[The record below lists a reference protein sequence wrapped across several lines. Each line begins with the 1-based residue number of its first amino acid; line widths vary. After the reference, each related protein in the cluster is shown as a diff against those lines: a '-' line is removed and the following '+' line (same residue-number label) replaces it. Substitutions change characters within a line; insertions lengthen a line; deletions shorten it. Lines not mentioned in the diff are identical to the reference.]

1 MALLSSLLLIIV
13 LSTLHPAVCQGT
25 GVISVYISSS
35 LPDGEYNCTLSS
47 DTAGHIVCPNLTA
60 ALINCKSNLTADLKF
75 VIVSENQFPG
85 QSLTYE
91 VVNSVSLQGNGMTV
105 YCEGFSLE
113 FVSGGHQ
120 SFLSFDNIT
129 FYRCGNGSQVGIKI
143 SVMNS
148 LNMNLVT
155 FDVMLGVT
163 LQNIANLTIVSSTFQ
178 KSSINPFAV
187 LRIEYDS
194 ILPILIT
201 EVTVIL
207 TGCRFFQN
215 FYDNTMLADTRNS
228 GQLAV
233 LIYQVVAHDFIF
245 AIDSCNFTSTS
256 APRFSPMFLLLNVN
270 DSSVL
275 VNVDGLRYV
284 SNKQGLLI
292 EMESFNNSY
301 ISFSFNQSLFHS
313 NSYLANDGLLTV
325 NSYSSVNET
334 ILFSY
339 NGLNFTN
346 NYGMI
351 MYASSVNANAT
362 HILNECMFIGNH
374 QALGAQTRFS
384 FYGNGIDVILSNMR
398 NFSDFFVPPQSPAV
412 TRNQTIVLVTL
423 ANSLTIDNVDFTGAN
438 NSIATMLSIDT
449 VHEVIFKGLVNFYS
463 IIGVHGGALSLRGST
478 RVTITNDSV
487 ITFYNNY
494 ADYGGAMYIDINNL
508 NVALTCDGKID
519 FVQNVARVSGGSL
532 YTTDNTISLEK
543 FKNCFNSVSDIGTI
557 PSIISLPESIRLFP
571 GKIIRFYNVII
582 TGGLGNSASCNA
594 KVSLMCNRDS
604 WCEYTKSGLQLKGP
618 SDTFLYKLQ
627 GEVNTLLYIKS
638 NVSENHRNENLTLRT
653 TCIDPFLP
661 SQPSLYTAIK
671 WISEDICPV
680 GFKYQ
685 NMSMICLCSN
695 LSSNGYQL
703 LCMNDYGIACI
714 KKDLWVSASTNV
726 IISCP
731 YPLCSINR
739 DTEESKH
746 CKDNYGPY
754 WVALP
759 FYESEQC
766 AYNRSGRRCSQCQNK
781 FYFTFGGISC
791 TQHCKA
797 SYPFIIAIIA
807 VILQFLIFSFILA
820 AMKLDLDIGSGFM
833 YGPLLFLAIVGQMH
847 FGYYPNLMY
856 LKIVVKLFASI
867 FLENLEIIGEIR
879 MCFVDSLFVI
889 QLFYFLGPLLMW
901 LMLLLLVVVGRC
913 CPRLLTKIQKSP
925 MQAICVMMMLSFWSL
940 ANASIILLKPLKIG
954 KEYFTEVDPTVNYF
968 SGSHIIIGF
977 IAIAVLAVVIIPF
990 IALLAMSNFAVFDRK
1005 FRLYRFKPIFDE
1017 FQSCYVDKHRWYCV
1031 VYFISFIIYLILAE
1045 YPLGPQLLL
1054 LLLLSLHFI
1063 IQPYKK
1069 HIFNIIDMLLLLDLL
1084 FLCSILDKR
1093 EELENGKLV
1102 YILLIYIM
1110 TLVPLL
1116 YIVVGSVGIF
1126 FLHCM
1131 RRMKV
1136 NGFNFSPT
1144 ASTSVQQE
1152 NDVKTS
1158 QVDADGEREPLIRMM
1173 QNEEV
1178 KP

>member
-1 MALLSSLLLIIV
+1 M
-13 LSTLHPAVCQGT
+13 
-25 GVISVYISSS
+25 
-35 LPDGEYNCTLSS
+35 
-47 DTAGHIVCPNLTA
+47 
-60 ALINCKSNLTADLKF
+60 
-75 VIVSENQFPG
+75 
-85 QSLTYE
+85 
-91 VVNSVSLQGNGMTV
+91 
-105 YCEGFSLE
+105 
-113 FVSGGHQ
+113 
-120 SFLSFDNIT
+120 
-129 FYRCGNGSQVGIKI
+129 
-143 SVMNS
+143 
-148 LNMNLVT
+148 
-155 FDVMLGVT
+155 
-163 LQNIANLTIVSSTFQ
+163 
-178 KSSINPFAV
+178 
-187 LRIEYDS
+187 
-194 ILPILIT
+194 PILIT
-201 EVTVIL
+201 EVTVTL
-207 TGCRFFQN
+207 TGCLFFQN
-215 FYDNTMLADTRNS
+215 FYDNTMFADTRNS

-233 LIYQVVAHDFIF
+233 LLYQVAAHNFIF
-245 AIDSCNFTSTS
+245 DIDSCNFTSTS
-256 APRFSPMFLLLNVN
+256 AYRFSPMFLLSNVT
-270 DSSVL
+270 DSSIL
-275 VNVDGLRYV
+275 VNIDGLRYV

-292 EMESFNNSY
+292 EMENLNNSY
-301 ISFSFNQSLFHS
+301 VSFSFNQSLFLS
-313 NSYLANDGLLTV
+313 NINDPNLTNDGLLTI
-325 NSYSSVNET
+325 NSYNSKTFNET
-334 ILFSY
+334 ILFHY

-346 NYGMI
+346 NHGMI

-362 HILNECMFIGNH
+362 HILNECLFFGN
-374 QALGAQTRFS
+374 QQVLGAQTMFS
-384 FYGNGIDVILSNMR
+384 FYGNGIDVILSNMH
-398 NFSDFFVPPQSPAV
+398 NFSDFLGLLQNPTD
-412 TRNQTIVLVTL
+412 TRNQTIVFVRL
-423 ANSLTIDNVDFTGAN
+423 ANSLTINNVDFTGAS

-449 VHEVIFKGLVNFYS
+449 VNEVIFKGLVNFYS
-463 IIGVHGGALSLRGST
+463 IIGVYGGALSIRGNT
-478 RVTITNDSV
+478 RVTITNESV

-494 ADYGGAMYIDINNL
+494 AYYGAAIYIDSSNEFNCYGRVNFTNNH
-508 NVALTCDGKID
+508 
-519 FVQNVARVSGGSL
+519 ARVAGGSI
-532 YTTDNTISLEK
+532 YTTSIDMLNQT
-543 FKNCFNSVSDIGTI
+543 CFNSIHEASTPPKIFHLDKTI
-557 PSIISLPESIRLFP
+557 NLFP
-571 GKIIRFYNVII
+571 GKIIRFSNVTLIDRLQNVSSCVAKI
-582 TGGLGNSASCNA
+582 SLKCNGIFCEQSELGLA
-594 KVSLMCNRDS
+594 
-604 WCEYTKSGLQLKGP
+604 LKGP
-618 SDTFLYKLQ
+618 PDVFLHGIEGKI
-627 GEVNTLLYIKS
+627 NTLLYIKS
-638 NVSENHRNENLTLRT
+638 KPNSSYNTKQKPTLVT
-653 TCIDPFLP
+653 MCTEPFLTFKRIP
-661 SQPSLYTAIK
+661 TTEINWTDK
-671 WISEDICPV
+671 CPI
-680 GFKYQ
+680 GFKKVYEQ
-685 NMSMICLCSN
+685 NEMSCNCSDI
-695 LSSNGYQL
+695 G
-703 LCMNDYGIACI
+703 NDIKCISDYSIACI
-714 KKDLWVSASTNV
+714 KENLWVDSSLQS
-726 IISCP
+726 IIKCP

-739 DTEESKH
+739 HTDESKL
-746 CKDNYGPY
+746 CKDYYGPY
-754 WVALP
+754 WTALP
-759 FYESEQC
+759 LNESEQFQC
-766 AYNRSGRRCSQCQNK
+766 AYNRSGRRCSQCQDK

-791 TQHCKA
+791 TPHCKA

-807 VILQFLIFSFILA
+807 VVLQFLIFSFILA

-833 YGPLLFLAIVGQMH
+833 YGPLLFLAIAGQMH

-856 LKIVVKLFASI
+856 LKIVVRLFASI
-867 FLENLEIIGEIR
+867 FLENLEIIGEIP

-968 SGSHIIIGF
+968 SGSHILIGF

-1093 EELENGKLV
+1093 EELENGKLM

-1136 NGFNFSPT
+1136 KGFNFSPT

-1158 QVDADGEREPLIRMM
+1158 QVDADDEREPLIRMM

>member
-13 LSTLHPAVCQGT
+13 LSTLHPAVCQGA

-75 VIVSENQFPG
+75 VIVSENQYPG

-91 VVNSVSLQGNGMTV
+91 VVNSVSLQGNGNTV
-105 YCEGFSLE
+105 YCKGFSLE
-113 FVSGGHQ
+113 FVSGGHR

-129 FYRCGNGSQVGIKI
+129 FYRCGDGSQAGIKI
-143 SVMNS
+143 SIMNS

-155 FDVMLGVT
+155 FDVMFGIT

-178 KSSINPFAV
+178 NSNINPFAV
-187 LRIEYDS
+187 LRIEYNS
-194 ILPILIT
+194 FLPILIT
-201 EVTVIL
+201 EATVTL
-207 TGCRFFQN
+207 TGCRFLRN
-215 FYDNTMLADTRNS
+215 FYDDTMFSDTRNS

-233 LIYQVVAHDFIF
+233 LIDQVVAHNFIF

-256 APRFSPMFLLLNVN
+256 APRFSPMFLLSNVTN
-270 DSSVL
+270 SSIL
-275 VNVDGLRYV
+275 VNFDGLRYV

-292 EMESFNNSY
+292 EMENLSNSS
-301 ISFSFNQSLFHS
+301 ILFSFNQSLFHS
-313 NSYLANDGLLTV
+313 NINDPNLANDGLLTV
-325 NSYSSVNET
+325 NSYNSKTFNET
-334 ILFSY
+334 INFSY

-351 MYASSVNANAT
+351 MYASSVNANVT
-362 HILNECMFIGNH
+362 HILNECLFIGNQ
-374 QALGAQTRFS
+374 QALGAQTMFS
-384 FYGNGIDVILSNMR
+384 FYGSGIDVILSNMC
-398 NFSDFFVPPQSPAV
+398 NFCDFLVPLQNPTD
-412 TRNQTIVLVTL
+412 TRNQTIVFVRL
-423 ANSLTIDNVDFTGAN
+423 ANSLTIDNVDFTGRI

-449 VHEVIFKGLVNFYS
+449 VNEVIFKGLINFYS
-463 IIGVHGGALSLRGST
+463 IIGVYGGALSIRGST

-508 NVALTCDGKID
+508 NVVLTCDGKID

-532 YTTDNTISLEK
+532 YTTDKTISLEK
-543 FKNCFNSVSDIGTI
+543 FKNCFNSVSDISTI
-557 PSIISLPESIRLFP
+557 PSIISLPKSIRLFP
-571 GKIIRFYNVII
+571 GKVIRFYNVII
-582 TGGLGNSASCNA
+582 TDGLGNSTSCNA
-594 KVSLMCNRDS
+594 KVSLMCNNS

-638 NVSENHRNENLTLRT
+638 NVSENHRNENLALRT

-661 SQPSLYTAIK
+661 SQPSDTAIK

-695 LSSNGYQL
+695 ISSNGYQL

-714 KKDLWVSASTNV
+714 KKDLWVNASTNV

-746 CKDNYGPY
+746 CKDYYGPY

-766 AYNRSGRRCSQCQNK
+766 AYNRSGRRCSQCQDK

-791 TQHCKA
+791 TPHCKA
-797 SYPFIIAIIA
+797 SYPFIIGVIA

-833 YGPLLFLAIVGQMH
+833 YGPLLFLAIAGQMH

-856 LKIVVKLFASI
+856 LEIVVKLFASI
-867 FLENLEIIGEIR
+867 FLENLEIIGKIP

-889 QLFYFLGPLLMW
+889 QLFYFFGATSNVADVAIVGCSRS
-901 LMLLLLVVVGRC
+901 MLSSSFDKD
-913 CPRLLTKIQKSP
+913 TKIT
-925 MQAICVMMMLSFWSL
+925 
-940 ANASIILLKPLKIG
+940 NAGNLCDDDAFFLVIG
-954 KEYFTEVDPTVNYF
+954 K
-968 SGSHIIIGF
+968 
-977 IAIAVLAVVIIPF
+977 
-990 IALLAMSNFAVFDRK
+990 
-1005 FRLYRFKPIFDE
+1005 
-1017 FQSCYVDKHRWYCV
+1017 C
-1031 VYFISFIIYLILAE
+1031 
-1045 YPLGPQLLL
+1045 
-1054 LLLLSLHFI
+1054 
-1063 IQPYKK
+1063 
-1069 HIFNIIDMLLLLDLL
+1069 
-1084 FLCSILDKR
+1084 
-1093 EELENGKLV
+1093 
-1102 YILLIYIM
+1102 
-1110 TLVPLL
+1110 
-1116 YIVVGSVGIF
+1116 
-1126 FLHCM
+1126 
-1131 RRMKV
+1131 
-1136 NGFNFSPT
+1136 
-1144 ASTSVQQE
+1144 
-1152 NDVKTS
+1152 
-1158 QVDADGEREPLIRMM
+1158 
-1173 QNEEV
+1173 
-1178 KP
+1178 